1 MIKLIVNN
9 NCGKKSGPRSDKI
22 HLKTA
27 RKSAVK
33 SVMVLIKA
41 KFQRLRNLN
50 LSRFKAYNQAWE

>member
-41 KFQRLRNLN
+41 KFQKLRNLN
-50 LSRFKAYNQAWE
+50 LSR